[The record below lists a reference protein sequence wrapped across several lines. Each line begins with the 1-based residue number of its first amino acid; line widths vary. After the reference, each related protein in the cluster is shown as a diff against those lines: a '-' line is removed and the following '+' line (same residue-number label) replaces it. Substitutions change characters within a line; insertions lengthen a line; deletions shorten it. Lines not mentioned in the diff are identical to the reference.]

1 IPIYDITGAAIGTT
15 AATFVLMVMTVGE
28 LVHLSKIHPPYK
40 DLFKMII
47 ATGFMIAVMYL
58 IPHTIIGMFI
68 GLIVGSLVYMIVIL
82 LLKALK
88 PEDVVFIENIINK
101 TGPLKKYLT
110 KIANLIKIYL
120 TN

>member
-1 IPIYDITGAAIGTT
+1 
-15 AATFVLMVMTVGE
+15 
-28 LVHLSKIHPPYK
+28 
-40 DLFKMII
+40 MI
-47 ATGFMIAVMYL
+47 FVMYL

-68 GLIVGSLVYMIVIL
+68 GLIVGSLVYIIVIL

-110 KIANLIKIYL
+110 KIAYLIRIYL